1 MLFDLP
7 AELTERIVKQLSSQ
21 RDLLRLGSACRQA
34 RAACKPH
41 IFFDLTVQVCRESQ
55 HNRNISI
62 LKSLSRGETDMAKF
76 VHNLSIITI
85 FPYRYTDSYNKTA
98 RTQARALKKMTKL
111 IVSVIPQFVSL
122 NYFHCDLE
130 CSGGYRSPDVD
141 IIVRALAKLPHLS
154 SLNLDF
160 GHGPFLLVP
169 PYLTRS
175 SLSQFKNLRSVKIC
189 GEASSYET
197 VLGPLLANNPE
208 LTHLTIVGGQSA
220 LVTSLSE
227 IQARYNIHYIPI
239 ISIFIGCSLDATIP
253 QFLPHLRHLR
263 IAELNDAVIPAG
275 FWMALVHEGI
285 TLITLLTG
293 ITTDALMA
301 YLESYSGLEVLSLS
315 PVNEHHAGAFY
326 RRILLHHS
334 YSLRKLSIE
343 IKSSMGRWC
352 IGPRVLEVLSRC
364 MKLVELN
371 MPICII
377 HQPSVMY
384 DSRQGA
390 VYLQNILTLLP
401 NLRKLYLPGIKPNE
415 VYTSLCLQRAIS
427 HFRSDKL
434 PDLEVSTD
442 LWVYRTK
449 KEDDIYVLRC
459 VGTWDATRL
468 PWRLW

>member
-7 AELTERIVKQLSSQ
+7 AELAEHIVQQLSSQ
-21 RDLLRLGSACRQA
+21 RDLLRLGSACKQA

-41 IFFDLTVQVCRESQ
+41 IFFDMRVQVCRESQ
-55 HNRNISI
+55 HDRNISI
-62 LKSLSRGETDMAKF
+62 LKSLSRGKTDIAKF
-76 VHNLSIITI
+76 VHN
-85 FPYRYTDSYNKTA
+85 F
-98 RTQARALKKMTKL
+98 
-111 IVSVIPQFVSL
+111 
-122 NYFHCDLE
+122 CDLE
-130 CSGGYRSPDVD
+130 CSGGYKSPDVD

-154 SLNLDF
+154 SLSLDF

-175 SLSQFKNLRSVKIC
+175 SLSQFKNLRSMKVR
-189 GEASSYET
+189 GQASSYET

-227 IQARYNIHYIPI
+227 IQARYDIHDIPI
-239 ISIFIGCSLDATIP
+239 TSILIGCSLDATIA
-253 QFLPHLRHLR
+253 QFLPLLRHLR
-263 IAELNDAVIPAG
+263 ITEFKDAVIPAD
-275 FWMALVHEGI
+275 FWMALTHKGI
-285 TLITLLTG
+285 TLITLLAD

-301 YLESYSGLEVLSLS
+301 YLESYSGLEVVSLS
-315 PVNEHHAGAFY
+315 PVNDHHAEAFY
-326 RRILLHHS
+326 RRVLLHHC
-334 YSLRKLSIE
+334 YSLRKLSIQ
-343 IKSSMGRWC
+343 IRSCMGRWC
-352 IGPRVLEVLSRC
+352 IRLQALSRC

-371 MPICII
+371 VPIYII
-377 HQPSVMY
+377 NHPTV
-384 DSRQGA
+384 

-401 NLRKLYLPGIKPNE
+401 NLRKLYLRGPKPNE

-427 HFRSDKL
+427 HFRSDRL

-449 KEDDIYVLRC
+449 KEDDVYVLRC

-468 PWRLW
+468 PRRLW